1 MLAWHMTLP
10 LVISETIQKKR
21 SRLIEPLTYEQKEY
35 HDILM
40 KGTYIISQNKNG
52 CTHVGYTQ

>member
-1 MLAWHMTLP
+1 MAYDITTGNIRKP
-10 LVISETIQKKR
+10 YKKR